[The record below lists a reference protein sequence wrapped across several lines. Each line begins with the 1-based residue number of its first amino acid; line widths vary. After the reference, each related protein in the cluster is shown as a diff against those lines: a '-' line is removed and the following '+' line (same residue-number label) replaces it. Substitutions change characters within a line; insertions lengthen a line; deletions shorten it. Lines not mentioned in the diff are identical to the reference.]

1 MTSRH
6 RTPSTPTPARMRR
19 RRFLRGFGGAVVGLP
34 FLEALSA
41 RGAGAAATPAVKRFG
56 VFFAYRLA
64 LAALVLIGAA
74 RS

>member
-1 MTSRH
+1 MLIVGMAVS
-6 RTPSTPTPARMRR
+6 
-19 RRFLRGFGGAVVGLP
+19 AVVGIL
-34 FLEALSA
+34 AI
-41 RGAGAAATPAVKRFG
+41 RGLLHWLGRAGFG